1 MMILA
6 VDSSASPASA
16 ALTKDGQLIGEYF
29 INTKCTHSQ
38 TLMPML
44 ESLLNTTETN
54 KNDIDVLAVNV
65 GPGSFTGVRIGVSA
79 VKGIAMALNK
89 PCVAVSTLEAMAY
102 SATMFEGIICAV
114 MDARCNQ
121 VYNALFE
128 VHDSIVTRITKDR
141 ALSMDN
147 LRNELL
153 KYSQKIMLLGD
164 GADLFFRS
172 FEVCPQNIF
181 VAPSNVRFQHASGTA
196 AAAQNQIDQESLI
209 PAAALMPS
217 YLRLPQAQ
225 RELLKKMEQE
235 ENKQKEN

>member
-6 VDSSASPASA
+6 VDSSASPASV
-16 ALTKDGQLIGEYF
+16 ALTKDGQLVGEYF

-38 TLMPML
+38 TLMSMI
-44 ESLLNTTETN
+44 ESLLNTTETD
-54 KNDIDVLAVNV
+54 KNNIDVLAVNV

-79 VKGIAMALNK
+79 VKGMAMALNK
-89 PCVAVSTLEAMAY
+89 PCAAISTLEAMAY
-102 SATMFEGIICAV
+102 SAVMFDGVVCAI

-128 VHDSIVTRITKDR
+128 THNGTVTRLTEDR
-141 ALSMDN
+141 ALSIND
-147 LRNELL
+147 LQKELL
-153 KYSQKIMLLGD
+153 QYNQKIMLLGD

-172 FEVCPQNIF
+172 FETCPKNIF
-181 VAPSNVRFQHASGTA
+181 AAPSNIRFQHASGTA
-196 AAAQNQIDQESLI
+196 AAAQKQIDENGLI
-209 PAAALMPS
+209 TSAALMPS

-225 RELLKKMEQE
+225 RELLKKNSE